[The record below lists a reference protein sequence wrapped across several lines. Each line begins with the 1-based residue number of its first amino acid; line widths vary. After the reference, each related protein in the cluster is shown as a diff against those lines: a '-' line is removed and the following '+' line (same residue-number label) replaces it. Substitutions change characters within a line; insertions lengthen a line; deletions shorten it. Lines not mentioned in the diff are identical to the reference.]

1 MEKKGSSVIYRGII
15 NKEFSVTFNYTFTD
29 QGQYQPIQQK
39 GDTLKIYPSFI
50 LNLSEG
56 YGKAYLGVMSN
67 IYHPFIAILEKAVK
81 MISENLYDI
90 FPDVSKLEFE
100 VDPKTLQIYQ
110 TEKAMSTGGITIVPA
125 VWVDNT
131 QQCFP
136 AIKVTTLKYPTGITI
151 PLEDAIAMN
160 KMFNTFDPHTYSMI
174 LLQLMN

>member
-1 MEKKGSSVIYRGII
+1 
-15 NKEFSVTFNYTFTD
+15 
-29 QGQYQPIQQK
+29 
-39 GDTLKIYPSFI
+39 
-50 LNLSEG
+50 
-56 YGKAYLGVMSN
+56 
-67 IYHPFIAILEKAVK
+67 